1 MSATASD
8 GRRVPISLGQER
20 ARAERDARYR
30 ANLACGV
37 KQLRAL
43 LAIIL
48 AVSSLTIGW
57 PLAPSAL
64 VRRADS
70 QIQATLCGST
80 PGRPPPRR

>member
-1 MSATASD
+1 MSATAD

-48 AVSSLTIGW
+48 TVSSLTLGW
-57 PLAPSAL
+57 PVAPSTL
-64 VRRADS
+64 VRRAVS
-70 QIQATLCGST
+70 PIQATLCGPT